1 MTLKLF
7 SGLAKE
13 LKLKVKKWSLIP
25 TYGEV
30 AENKLVGGFF
40 VPFASLLELK
50 TKLNFEKLK

>member
-30 AENKLVGGFF
+30 GEKKLVGGFF
-40 VPFASLLELK
+40 GSLASWLELK
-50 TKLNFEKLK
+50 TKLNLKKLK